1 MKLIMSKINCFNNV
15 RLQTN
20 APEWKI
26 NKAIAII
33 SATYTR
39 RMSVVNHLQIIEI
52 YFEGWIQR
60 LKSNFFKFTHTHT
73 QTNKNQKS
81 HQTGTYILKLSVCMV
96 LGSSTLAK
104 RFDSAFYIVEKR
116 IVYITV
122 ECEIWLLQLTFMIS
136 LRSNI
141 ITI

>member
-1 MKLIMSKINCFNNV
+1 MSKINCFNNV

-39 RMSVVNHLQIIEI
+39 KMSVVNHLQIIEI

-60 LKSNFFKFTHTHT
+60 LKSIFFKFTPTHTHT
-73 QTNKNQKS
+73 NQQKAKQTQKS
-81 HQTGTYILKLSVCMV
+81 HQTGTYILKLSV
-96 LGSSTLAK
+96 
-104 RFDSAFYIVEKR
+104 
-116 IVYITV
+116 
-122 ECEIWLLQLTFMIS
+122 
-136 LRSNI
+136 
-141 ITI
+141 